1 MAQTLS
7 PVYFGTRSGDRRNM
21 SSYESYFGDYTSNPR
36 RTRLYYQVS
45 GTITNVSTN
54 LIIDSFSNSDIALI
68 RTVTVTPIVT
78 RTDGYDIRNFA
89 SAQTK
94 EFTSEIETNQD
105 TLAFDFTGSDVFE
118 NSLLC
123 LEVQFNSPLPV
134 SVRLLSP
141 PSITVDSSSGSGTG
155 SGSGGSSYSDIENF
169 LRATPR
175 SPSGGTPVYASSP
188 VEFTWSLSKR
198 LSSAEYDGSTLQ
210 YRYGSSGAIQTL
222 GSVNYDIAVFN
233 YETGFNNDSQV
244 QWRVRASVK
253 ISSDDLRAGGYTD
266 TQLRNAG
273 YEVVGYSNSGSG
285 SIDEIII
292 GEDGE
297 VIGGSFGDKC
307 TIRSPWSEWT
317 TFQVGDAKVYEA
329 TVTIVGPTD
338 DRNGA
343 ERIIFKYDIRSD
355 GAVSGS
361 QCQYSLD
368 GGYNWTSLPEQGAK
382 TAVEI
387 PVKAKT
393 FPAGTVRWRAR
404 AKANGSYTDNWATA
418 SFRVTYDGYGKIV
431 VAQGPIKVGIRRNTR
446 IPVTAGLKAVGN
458 IGNALSFS
466 SAQFCW
472 SSGTGDSFAAIDM
485 PVSGDTASV
494 IIPANTFPSGIIQ
507 WYLKGTDSTNV
518 SSETPIYTAYIL
530 NNVIGSFPVRPI
542 NNISNSDTSLEFV
555 WGYISEDG
563 KKHTKSEI
571 QFSED
576 GITWNDPIEV
586 E

>member
-1 MAQTLS
+1 MATLQPIGWLRSTHPNSSGLYGRRYTLS
-7 PVYFGTRSGDRRNM
+7 S
-21 SSYESYFGDYTSNPR
+21 
-36 RTRLYYQVS
+36 
-45 GTITNVSTN
+45 
-54 LIIDSFSNSDIALI
+54 
-68 RTVTVTPIVT
+68 
-78 RTDGYDIRNFA
+78 
-89 SAQTK
+89 
-94 EFTSEIETNQD
+94 SEIPYRD
-105 TLAFDFTGSDVFE
+105 
-118 NSLLC
+118 
-123 LEVQFNSPLPV
+123 
-134 SVRLLSP
+134 
-141 PSITVDSSSGSGTG
+141 SSGSKIAVFQVDASSDTGLTVSAQISESHGDELGGLQCFLISVPTAISASNSVFIESYMQLAEQHTTVTSSTFTFNISHSGYLGVCVGSYIVGSTREVVEINSVSYGSDSG
-155 SGSGGSSYSDIENF
+155 SGSGSGSGSSSYSDIENF

-175 SPSGGTPVYASSP
+175 SPSGGTSVYALSP

-198 LSSAEYDGSTLQ
+198 LNSAEYDGSTLQ

-233 YETGFNNDSQV
+233 YETGFNNNSQV
-244 QWRVRASVK
+244 QWRVRAAVK
-253 ISSDDLRAGGYTD
+253 ISSEDLRAGGYTD

-273 YEVVGYSNSGSG
+273 YEVIGYSGSG
-285 SIDEIII
+285 SVDEIVI

-297 VIGGSFGDKC
+297 VVGGSSGDKC
-307 TIRSPWSEWT
+307 TIHSPWSEWT

-382 TAVEI
+382 SSVEI

-431 VAQGPIKVGIRRNTR
+431 VTQGPIKVGIRRNTR

-472 SSGTGDSFAAIDM
+472 SSGTGDSFAAIEM

-507 WYLKGTDSTNV
+507 WYLKGTDATNV

-530 NNVIGSFPVRPI
+530 NNVIDSFPVRPI

-563 KKHTKSEI
+563 EKHTKSEI

-576 GITWNDPIEV
+576 GINWNDPIEV
-586 E
+586 